1 MDRVDQRFEKIVQEY
16 SEPLYWHIRRLV
28 VSHEDAQDLLQD
40 TLVTVYRK
48 LWQLRHPSKEKAW
61 LFRCATN
68 VVNHFFRRK
77 KRELGDRTLDEYLE
91 QTLRDSEYV
100 NYTEA
105 AGVKLQKGLLT
116 LTPQQ
121 RTVFTLRYYDELD
134 YGEIARITGS
144 KPETLKVSYHN
155 AKEKLKKI
163 IEEDE

>member
-1 MDRVDQRFEKIVQEY
+1 M
-16 SEPLYWHIRRLV
+16 
-28 VSHEDAQDLLQD
+28 
-40 TLVTVYRK
+40 
-48 LWQLRHPSKEKAW
+48 
-61 LFRCATN
+61 
-68 VVNHFFRRK
+68 VNHFFRRK

-121 RTVFTLRYYDELD
+121 RTVFTLRDYDELD